1 MAALAMAVGADG
13 LLRERGLVLA
23 RLRQMGV
30 EVIEARHD
38 RLDTRLLD
46 AYLALRRKGA
56 IG

>member
-1 MAALAMAVGADG
+1 MGRLAMAVGADG

-30 EVIEARHD
+30 EVIAAPHE
-38 RLDTRLLD
+38 RLGTRLLD
-46 AYLALRRKGA
+46 AYLTLRRKGA